1 VSHTNDPTVVVEY
14 FVVCVCDVCVY
25 MCMCIE
31 I

>member
-14 FVVCVCDVCVY
+14 FVVVCDVCVY